1 MQLGVMRAC
10 PDLTMWLPDAVLVK
24 DAHFTLA
31 HHRVSSSSVV
41 RASNQITEDGG
52 FESHL
57 GLGFFQSFHLMQKH
71 IMSLYFY
78 KRLPWWKP
86 VISIYSPYFWMGM
99 YGCQQGLLFCIPVC
113 NLKK

>member
-41 RASNQITEDGG
+41 RASNQIREGGG

-57 GLGFFQSFHLMQKH
+57 GLIFFQSFHLMQKH
-71 IMSLYFY
+71 VMSLYFY
-78 KRLPWWKP
+78 KRLSWWKP
-86 VISIYSPYFWMGM
+86 VISIYFP
-99 YGCQQGLLFCIPVC
+99 LFLDGNVW
-113 NLKK
+113 LSTGVTFLYTSM